1 MKLLPLVLFASSVLL
16 PGAPNA
22 TKTEYPATYAGG
34 TVALNHQKIHATLAQ
49 NEVVFMQSGRRISV
63 PLKNITE
70 ISCGTE
76 LRPRMGA
83 TVLGESETYYVGVSW
98 TGAQSTPAQVV
109 LKMSRS
115 QYRGFLAALERSTGI
130 KAVDTNQVPTVV
142 RYRV

>member
-1 MKLLPLVLFASSVLL
+1 
-16 PGAPNA
+16 
-22 TKTEYPATYAGG
+22 
-34 TVALNHQKIHATLAQ
+34 
-49 NEVVFMQSGRRISV
+49 
-63 PLKNITE
+63 
-70 ISCGTE
+70 
-76 LRPRMGA
+76 MGA

-109 LKMSRS
+109 LKLSRS